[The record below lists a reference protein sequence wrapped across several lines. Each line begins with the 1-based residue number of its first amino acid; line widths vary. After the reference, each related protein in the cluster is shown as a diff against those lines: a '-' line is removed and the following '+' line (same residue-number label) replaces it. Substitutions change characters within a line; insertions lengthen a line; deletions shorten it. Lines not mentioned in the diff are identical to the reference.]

1 MSTATN
7 PPIPTIL
14 SSAAPP
20 SIEPQFSQ
28 GTCDDPAELRAAL
41 APLLVENGGRWTL
54 MANGEG
60 LEREFRFKTFART
73 WPQPQMPLNNNL
85 TLSGQVYNTTF
96 IRWTTHHPKGL
107 SAKDIEMAALCD
119 KLAQEFGEIL
129 PADSTTSSTA
139 KTTTTESKPP
149 SAASAST
156 AGADIP
162 SCALSGL
169 ANRAAGSA
177 GECCV
182 PKHLQK

>member
-1 MSTATN
+1 MTAVSLQCKLKSHHPEWSN
-7 PPIPTIL
+7 VSPLPLSPPIP
-14 SSAAPP
+14 S
-20 SIEPQFSQ
+20 PQ
-28 GTCDDPAELRAAL
+28 
-41 APLLVENGGRWTL
+41 
-54 MANGEG
+54 
-60 LEREFRFKTFART
+60 
-73 WPQPQMPLNNNL
+73 PQPQMPLNNNL

-119 KLAQEFGEIL
+119 NLAQEFGEIL